1 LKTALA
7 SGDCDTTCFH
17 CGLRVP
23 RGTDFFVEVDGRAR
37 PMCCPGCSAV
47 AQTIVAQGLVDYYRR
62 REGPG
67 ANPENLAAGPLPE
80 LLIFDEPEVQ
90 RDFVRGAD
98 GDARS
103 VTLAIEGITCAACAW
118 LIERHLRRQP
128 GVLTADVNLAA
139 HRAQLRWN
147 PNAAA
152 LSALLHSVA
161 EIGYVA
167 RPYRPDHQ
175 AALMREEQRRALRRL
190 GVAGLGTMQ
199 VMMFAVALYAGA
211 LQGMEPHYR
220 AFLRWVSLAVAT
232 AVVLYSA
239 RPFFQGALRDLR
251 ARQPGMD
258 VPVALAI
265 GAAYLASAWATF
277 TRSGEVYF
285 DSVCMFTFFL
295 GIGRYFEMRIRHR
308 SDERVRT
315 LLGRLPE
322 TARRLGPTGEEVVPA
337 RVLVAGDRIVVRP
350 GETIPADG
358 DVIEG
363 ESSVSE
369 AVLTGEALPA
379 GKSPGDSV
387 VGGSQNVDGPLLVA
401 VTRTGAD
408 GTLAAILALVD
419 RAQAEKPPV
428 ARAAD
433 RVARGF
439 VGGVIAAAAVAGF
452 VWWRIAPA
460 DAFWVVLS
468 VLVVTCPCAL
478 SLATPAAFA
487 AATNGL
493 AGCGFLIAR
502 GHVLEGLAK
511 LSHVVF
517 DKTGTLTRGE
527 LRLASVLPERG
538 LTAADAVARGRAL
551 EARSEHPIARAFAQ
565 ASEAGDAPAR
575 HCELGTRDLENAPNR
590 GVAGRIAGRAH
601 RLGRPDWVAELWRE
615 ATAGGAPAPPNDEE
629 SWLLLGDGDGPLAW
643 FSLHDEMRADAAPT
657 VARLRERGIEVVL
670 LSGDP
675 AAGSVSRLADALSI
689 REARAGATPAD
700 KVAYVDDLQR
710 AGALVAAVGDGVND
724 APVLGRAQVSVAMGG
739 GTDLARVSADAVL
752 LGDGLGALAEAVD
765 QARKTRRIVSQ
776 NLGWALLYNLTA
788 LPLAACGYV
797 APWMAAIGM
806 SASSLLVVVNA
817 LRLNQVRTS

>member
-7 SGDCDTTCFH
+7 SGDCDATCFH

-23 RGTDFFVEVDGRAR
+23 RGTDLFVEVDGCAR
-37 PMCCPGCSAV
+37 PMCCPGCRAV

-67 ANPENLAAGPLPE
+67 VNPENLAAGPPRE
-80 LLIFDEPEVQ
+80 LLLFDEPEVQ
-90 RDFVRGAD
+90 RDFVRSVD
-98 GDARS
+98 GDGRS

-118 LIERHLRRQP
+118 LIERQLRRQP
-128 GVLTADVNLAA
+128 GVLAADVNLAA

-147 PNAAA
+147 PNGTA
-152 LSALLHSVA
+152 LSALLRSVS
-161 EIGYVA
+161 EIGYGA

-199 VMMFAVALYAGA
+199 VMTFAVALYAGA

-220 AFLRWVSLAVAT
+220 AFLRWVSLTVAT

-239 RPFFQGALRDLR
+239 RPFFQGALRDLW

-308 SDERVRT
+308 SDERART
-315 LLGRLPE
+315 LLGRMPQ
-322 TARRLGPTGEEVVPA
+322 TARRLGPSGEEVVPA
-337 RVLVAGDRIVVRP
+337 RALVSGDRIVVRP
-350 GETIPADG
+350 GETVPADG

-369 AVLTGEALPA
+369 AVLTGEALPV
-379 GKSPGDSV
+379 GKRPGDAV

-408 GTLAAILALVD
+408 GTLAAILALLD

-439 VGGVIAAAAVAGF
+439 VGCVIAAAAIAGF

-468 VLVVTCPCAL
+468 VLVVSCPCAL

-493 AGCGFLIAR
+493 AGRGFLIAR
-502 GHVLEGLAK
+502 GHVLEALAK
-511 LSHVVF
+511 LTHVVF

-538 LTAADAVARGRAL
+538 LSAADAVARGRAL
-551 EARSEHPIARAFAQ
+551 ESRSEHPIARAFAQ
-565 ASEAGDAPAR
+565 ASDAAVR
-575 HCELGTRDLENAPNR
+575 RGELEIRDLENAPNR

-601 RLGRPDWVAELWRE
+601 RLGRSDWVAEPWRG
-615 ATAGGAPAPPNDEE
+615 AFGAGAPPAPNEEE

-643 FSLHDEMRADAAPT
+643 FALRDETRSDAAPT
-657 VARLRERGIEVVL
+657 VAWLRERGIEVVL

-675 AAGSVSRLADALSI
+675 ATRSVSRLADTLSI
-689 REARAGATPAD
+689 GEARAGATPAA
-700 KVAYVDDLQR
+700 KVAYVDGLQR

-724 APVLGRAQVSVAMGG
+724 APVLGRSQVSVAMGG

-752 LGDGLGALAEAVD
+752 LGDRLSALVEAIGW
-765 QARKTRRIVSQ
+765 ARKTRRIVRQ
-776 NLGWALLYNLTA
+776 NLAWALLYNLIA

-797 APWMAAIGM
+797 APYMAAIGM
-806 SASSLLVVVNA
+806 SGSSLLVVANA
-817 LRLNQVRTS
+817 LRLNQVRTSS